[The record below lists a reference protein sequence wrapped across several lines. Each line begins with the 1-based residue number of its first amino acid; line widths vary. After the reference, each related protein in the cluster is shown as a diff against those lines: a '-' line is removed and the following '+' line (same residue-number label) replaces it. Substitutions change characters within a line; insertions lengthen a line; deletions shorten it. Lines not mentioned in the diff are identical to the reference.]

1 MLLHLLELRYKLFI
15 DGEVLY
21 AVGPWRLVLMVAD
34 TLTEEV
40 GHLEVWIAEKGRDA
54 DNRRDHLC
62 IERTTTVADKY
73 IRLLSVAD
81 VTD

>member
-1 MLLHLLELRYKLFI
+1 
-15 DGEVLY
+15 
-21 AVGPWRLVLMVAD
+21 MVAD